1 MNTERA
7 ILKGELSDLKVRKMQ
22 LAAACDANIQ
32 ATRNFLAGASV
43 RPINEI
49 DVDAAVVNLQEA
61 ARQKKELAEIVAKI
75 ARIER
80 ELA

>member
-22 LAAACDANIQ
+22 LATACDANIQ
-32 ATRNFLAGASV
+32 AARNFLAGASV
-43 RPINEI
+43 RPINDI
-49 DVDAAVVNLQEA
+49 DVEAALINLQQA
-61 ARQKKELAEIVAKI
+61 AGQKKELIEIAAKI
-75 ARIER
+75 ARIEK

>member
-7 ILKGELSDLKVRKMQ
+7 ILKGELSDLKQQKMK
-22 LAAACDANIQ
+22 LATACDANIQ
-32 ATRNFLAGASV
+32 AARNFLAGATV

-49 DVDAAVVNLQEA
+49 EVDAALVNLQEA
-61 ARQKKELAEIVAKI
+61 ARQKRELLEVDSKI

-80 ELA
+80 ELD